1 MVCNTI
7 GRNLCQRV
15 GRIYF
20 WQTRRFSPKFK
31 STRISIEDVSDQ
43 NVLKAK
49 FTELNCENCAAI
61 LIGDEFDSEYV
72 QNINRGGLTVPSN
85 IVIAIG
91 KHKHKNYA

>member
-1 MVCNTI
+1 MFDTVHIAKCI
-7 GRNLCQRV
+7 RNNWINLKDSAKTF
-15 GRIYF
+15 IF
-20 WQTRRFSPKFK
+20 PSFDA
-31 STRISIEDVSDQ
+31 ISIEDVSDQ

-85 IVIAIG
+85 IVIAI
-91 KHKHKNYA
+91 